1 MSAPPLTCAAME
13 VVLNR
18 YLALESD
25 VLAECGKLSGRV
37 IALHV
42 QGLEWR
48 YFIEFHGGGVRVMPT
63 FEQEPDVTV
72 SGPVTLLLRLA
83 WKTAAGE
90 GGVPT
95 GLRVEGDTEL
105 LAHFNDLLARVGFD
119 PEEFMAK
126 YLGDAAA
133 HRVHQGLKT
142 LFGWGRRTADTLAL
156 DTAEYLREE
165 TRTLAR
171 SSDVNDRMDA
181 VESLRDA
188 ADRAEARIERLEL
201 KISDG

>member
-1 MSAPPLTCAAME
+1 MLTGAAME
-13 VVLNR
+13 VALNR
-18 YLALESD
+18 YLALESE
-25 VLAECGKLSGRV
+25 VLAECGKLSGRI

-48 YFIEFHGGGVRVMPT
+48 YYIEFHGGGVRVLPDLPARSGAL
-63 FEQEPDVTV
+63 EQEADVTV

-95 GLRVEGDTEL
+95 GLHVDGDTEL
-105 LAHFNDLLARVGFD
+105 LEHFNDLLARVGFD

-133 HRVHQGLKT
+133 HRVNQGLQT

-171 SSDVNDRMDA
+171 ASDVNDWMDQ
-181 VESLRDA
+181 VDSLRESV
-188 ADRAEARIERLEL
+188 DRLEARLDRLEA
-201 KISDG
+201 

>member
-1 MSAPPLTCAAME
+1 MNTPALTCAAME
-13 VVLNR
+13 VALNR

-25 VLAECGKLSGRV
+25 VLAECGRLSGRV

-48 YFIEFHGGGVRVMPT
+48 YYIEFHDGGVRVMPAL
-63 FEQEPDVTV
+63 EQPPDVTV

-95 GLRVEGDTEL
+95 GLQVEGDTDL

-133 HRVHQGLKT
+133 HRVHQGLQKF
-142 LFGWGRRTADTLAL
+142 FGWGRRTADTLAL
-156 DTAEYLREE
+156 DTAEFLREE

-171 SSDVNDRMDA
+171 AADVNDWMDE
-181 VESLRDA
+181 VDTLRDSV
-188 ADRAEARIERLEL
+188 DRFEARLERLET
-201 KISDG
+201 KS

>member
-1 MSAPPLTCAAME
+1 ME
-13 VVLNR
+13 VALNR
-18 YLALESD
+18 YLALESE
-25 VLAECGKLSGRV
+25 VLAECGRLSDRV
-37 IALHV
+37 ISLHI

-48 YFIEFHGGGVRVMPT
+48 YYIEFHKGGVRVMPAL
-63 FEQEPDVTV
+63 EQEPDVTV

-95 GLRVEGDTEL
+95 DLRVEGDTEL
-105 LAHFNDLLARVGFD
+105 LAHFNSLLARVGFD

-133 HRVHQGLKT
+133 HRVQQGLQT

-171 SSDVNDRMDA
+171 ARDVNDWMDE
-181 VESLRDA
+181 VDTLRERV
-188 ADRAEARIERLEL
+188 DRFEAKLQRLETQE
-201 KISDG
+201 

>member
-1 MSAPPLTCAAME
+1 MSAPTLTCAAME
-13 VVLNR
+13 VALNR
-18 YLALESD
+18 YLALESE
-25 VLAECGKLSGRV
+25 VLDECTKLSGRV

-48 YFIEFHGGGVRVMPT
+48 YYIEFHGGGVRVMPAL
-63 FEQEPDVTV
+63 EQEPDVTV

-95 GLRVEGDTEL
+95 GLHVEGDTEL
-105 LAHFNDLLARVGFD
+105 LEHFNDLLARVGFD

-133 HRVHQGLKT
+133 HRVNQGLQKI
-142 LFGWGRRTADTLAL
+142 FGWGRRTADTLAL

-171 SSDVNDRMDA
+171 ASDVNDWMDE
-181 VESLRDA
+181 VDTLRDA
-188 ADRAEARIERLEL
+188 VDRFEAKLEKL
-201 KISDG
+201 ETRE